1 MMCLWA
7 SYKKKNIY
15 INVAGSYLD
24 VLFIN
29 KPSRWVF
36 SRLLSSHA
44 GGPGSI
50 PDRDMSDLGPIVRDG
65 DYLEKVS
72 L

>member
-7 SYKKKNIY
+7 SYKKKIYKCRGLISRCSNIKK
-15 INVAGSYLD
+15 A
-24 VLFIN
+24 
-29 KPSRWVF
+29 SRWVF
-36 SRLLSSHA
+36 SRVLSSHA
-44 GGPGSI
+44 GGPGSN
-50 PDRDMSDLGPIVRDG
+50 PDRDMSDLGPLVQDG